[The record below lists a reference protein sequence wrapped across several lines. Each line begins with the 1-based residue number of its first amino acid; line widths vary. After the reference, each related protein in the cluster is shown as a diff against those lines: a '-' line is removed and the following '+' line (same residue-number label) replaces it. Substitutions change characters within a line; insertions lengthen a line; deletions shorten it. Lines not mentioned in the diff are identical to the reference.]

1 MTTAQIGRPTTPALD
16 LSRRDLVVDGA
27 RVACV
32 IVVVLAHLLLIGVG
46 VDAAGGF
53 VITKPLTEQAWFP
66 AVSVVGQVM
75 PLFFALGGF
84 AAFVGWASLQRRG
97 GTYGDFLRGRLLRLA
112 PPAVPVFAS
121 LTVAI
126 GGARAFGAPG
136 DLVDA
141 VAAGV
146 GTPLWFLAAF
156 VLCQWAAPAM
166 IALHRRTPL
175 RAVCALGGAA
185 VAVDAVRTAT
195 GVDPVGLLN
204 SAFVWLFAQQLGF
217 FYADG
222 TLLRAGRRILIACA
236 AGALAL
242 LAAGVATRVY
252 APDMLQNQYPPFF
265 ALGLI
270 GVAQLCVLGLAHP
283 ALTAVMRTRA
293 ARALTF
299 AVGSRLMTI
308 YLWHLPCI
316 VAVIGCCLL
325 VPGWT
330 PAPGSA
336 AWWGSRPAV
345 LLAAAVLLLALSL
358 AVVRFERTS
367 TAIPEG
373 CRRPA
378 LWRLHV
384 TAALMFVPPFLIMVR
399 GLDLVLAATALAAY
413 ALAVVLLRPARAHP
427 SMHIQ

>member
-1 MTTAQIGRPTTPALD
+1 MTTAQTERAAAAGLD

-46 VDAAGGF
+46 VDSSGAFA
-53 VITKPLTEQAWFP
+53 ITKPLTEQPWFP

-84 AAFVGWASLQRRG
+84 AASVGWTSLQRRG
-97 GTYGDFLRGRLLRLA
+97 GTYSDFLRGRLLRLA
-112 PPAVPVFAS
+112 PPAAVVFAFF
-121 LTVAI
+121 TVAI
-126 GGARAFGAPG
+126 GAARLLGAPSG
-136 DLVDA
+136 LVDA

-156 VLCQWAAPAM
+156 VLCQAAAPAM
-166 IALHRRTPL
+166 IALHRRMPL
-175 RAVCALGGAA
+175 RTLSALAAAA
-185 VAVDAVRTAT
+185 VAVDAVRLAT
-195 GVDPVGLLN
+195 DIAAVGLLN

-222 TLLRAGRRILIACA
+222 TLLRVGRRALVAYGV
-236 AGALAL
+236 GALAL
-242 LAAGVATRVY
+242 LAAGVATKVY
-252 APDMLQNQYPPFF
+252 APDMLQNQYPPLF

-283 ALTAVMRTRA
+283 LLTAVMRTRV
-293 ARALTF
+293 ARGVTF

-336 AWWGSRPAV
+336 AWWGSRPLV
-345 LLAAAVLLLALSL
+345 LVAAAALLFALSL
-358 AVVRFERTS
+358 VVVRFERTP
-367 TAIPEG
+367 TAIPAG
-373 CRRPA
+373 RRRPPA
-378 LWRLHV
+378 WRVLAA
-384 TAALMFVPPFLIMVR
+384 AALMYLAPFLVMVH
-399 GLDLVLAATALAAY
+399 GLDLVLAATALATY
-413 ALAVVLLRPARAHP
+413 ALAVVLLRPVRA
-427 SMHIQ
+427 